1 MARKPNREQSLQSDG
16 LLTEF
21 FKHSMVGL
29 AIFDE
34 RLYYEMVNPYLAASN
49 GTTIESHIGKH
60 VHEILGNVGLQ
71 VEAAIQQVFATAHP
85 VINCDIAGPLPTKPR
100 GGHWIDSFFPIVDS
114 TGKVNRVAAV
124 VIELEK
130 EGPLEPVSEN
140 IVSINDVLR
149 SWKDIAQY
157 MGTCVK
163 TVQRWESSYGFPV
176 RRVQP
181 GKGSVVLA
189 FRKELDE
196 WLLKRTHELNTIERR
211 SHPWRD

>member
-1 MARKPNREQSLQSDG
+1 
-16 LLTEF
+16 
-21 FKHSMVGL
+21 
-29 AIFDE
+29 
-34 RLYYEMVNPYLAASN
+34 
-49 GTTIESHIGKH
+49 
-60 VHEILGNVGLQ
+60 
-71 VEAAIQQVFATAHP
+71 VEAAIQQVFASAQP
-85 VINCDIAGPLPTKPR
+85 IINCDIAGPLPTKPG

-114 TGKVNRVAAV
+114 SGKVNRVGAV
-124 VIELEK
+124 VIELENK
-130 EGPLEPVSEN
+130 SLQEPVRESV
-140 IVSINDVLR
+140 VSINEILR

-196 WLLKRTHELNTIERR
+196 WLLKRTHELNTIEHRIR
-211 SHPWRD
+211 PWHD